1 MTYEIVDSRNNVVI
15 DIANSAEEAEDMCE
29 AWNLLDETRP
39 YQWRIVREDGD
50 RPVPTATA

>member
-39 YQWRIVREDGD
+39 YQWRSVREDGD